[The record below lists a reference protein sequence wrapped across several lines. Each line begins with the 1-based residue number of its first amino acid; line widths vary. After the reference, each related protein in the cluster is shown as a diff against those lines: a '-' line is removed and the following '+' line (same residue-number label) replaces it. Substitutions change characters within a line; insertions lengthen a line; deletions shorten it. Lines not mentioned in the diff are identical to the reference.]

1 MKSFPRWGMMTATLS
16 ASEVYHTAMTDDQT
30 QRLRHRLFGIAYVT
44 LGTAALA
51 LVLLALSGIGY
62 REGWWGLDTGFGL
75 LRWGG
80 YLGIAAALPAAAAAV
95 MLLWF
100 GPRYMALVASIA
112 MLTGAIAAVI
122 PYAWQQE
129 ARRVPP
135 IHDITT
141 DTDSPPA
148 FVAIRPL
155 RDDAPN
161 PPEYA
166 GGETARAQRQ
176 AYPDIRPIV
185 LDMDPDRAFAAALN
199 AAESLG
205 WELVAVKP
213 GEGRI
218 EATDTTQWFG
228 FKDDVVIR
236 IRDQNDRARVDI
248 RSKSRVGRS
257 DVGTNARR
265 IRDFREALS
274 RHPATD

>member
-1 MKSFPRWGMMTATLS
+1 MMTGTLS
-16 ASEVYHTAMTDDQT
+16 ATEVHHTAMTDDQT
-30 QRLRHRLFGIAYVT
+30 QQLRHKLFGIAIVT
-44 LGTAALA
+44 LGAAALA
-51 LVLLALSGIGY
+51 LVILALSGIGY
-62 REGWWGLDTGFGL
+62 RQGWWGLDMGFSL

-80 YLGIAAALPAAAAAV
+80 YLGIAAALPAAAAALL
-95 MLLWF
+95 LLWF

-112 MLTGAIAAVI
+112 MLAGAIAAVI

-129 ARRVPP
+129 AQRVPP

-141 DTDSPPA
+141 DTENPPA

-155 RDDAPN
+155 REGAPN
-161 PPEYA
+161 PPAYA
-166 GGETARAQRQ
+166 GEESARAQHQ

-199 AAESLG
+199 AVEALG
-205 WELVAVKP
+205 WELVAVEP

-236 IRDQNDRARVDI
+236 IRDQDDRTRVDI

-265 IRDFREALS
+265 IRDFRETLS